1 MDRLHLRKPEAWANK
16 IAQPVEAL
24 AAKPEDPSV
33 IPGTPMAEG

>member
-1 MDRLHLRKPEAWANK
+1 MSLTCLIMNLGASEMLRLAK
-16 IAQPVEAL
+16 AL